1 MLLPLLLALA
11 PVAPLAQ
18 DGSGAEALE
27 RRPARLVTEPLES
40 PAGSPARL
48 SSVVRGADGRVVL
61 TWIEEDDEG
70 AAALRLARLGND
82 GWSEPSTV
90 VRAPDLFLNWA
101 DFPAAQASAD
111 GTLLVA
117 WLRRG
122 EGPGLAYGVEYAVST
137 DGGAGWTEPV
147 RLHNDASPVEH
158 GFVSL
163 APCGPSAFLAVWLDG
178 REMAAGA
185 HDGDASGHGHG
196 HGGPMTLRARLVDR
210 DGRLG
215 RELLLDER
223 VCDCCQTSVAP
234 LGGAWIAAYR
244 DRSDAEVRDVAFVRF
259 DPSTAG
265 RPRPL
270 HEDGWRIEGCPVNGP
285 QLAPLT
291 DGVAAA
297 WYTGA
302 GEGAGRVQVAF
313 LGARE
318 VDFSDPVVVDEGAP
332 VGRVAVA
339 PLEDGSVL
347 VGWLEHLDL
356 ERGSAWR
363 LRRVTRAGERGEP
376 ITLATVPG
384 ERASGFLRLAAS
396 EDGAIATWTDAGPS
410 VRTARV
416 RLVR

>member
-163 APCGPSAFLAVWLDG
+163 APCG
-178 REMAAGA
+178 
-185 HDGDASGHGHG
+185 
-196 HGGPMTLRARLVDR
+196 
-210 DGRLG
+210 
-215 RELLLDER
+215 
-223 VCDCCQTSVAP
+223 
-234 LGGAWIAAYR
+234 
-244 DRSDAEVRDVAFVRF
+244 
-259 DPSTAG
+259 
-265 RPRPL
+265 
-270 HEDGWRIEGCPVNGP
+270 
-285 QLAPLT
+285 
-291 DGVAAA
+291 
-297 WYTGA
+297 TGA
-302 GEGAGRVQVAF
+302 RW
-313 LGARE
+313 
-318 VDFSDPVVVDEGAP
+318 PPAP
-332 VGRVAVA
+332 TTGT
-339 PLEDGSVL
+339 P
-347 VGWLEHLDL
+347 
-356 ERGSAWR
+356 
-363 LRRVTRAGERGEP
+363 RVT
-376 ITLATVPG
+376 AT
-384 ERASGFLRLAAS
+384 ATAA
-396 EDGAIATWTDAGPS
+396 
-410 VRTARV
+410 R
-416 RLVR
+416 